1 MSDYL
6 IQQYRQNIGAY
17 CTFPAFTSVSR
28 NRAKAEPFGSV
39 LFIIYA
45 NSISGNDMAPYS
57 DYADEEE
64 MLLNADFA
72 SYIRSCTFGKTKN
85 KWIINVSSWKDDYVM
100 TLNEKLL

>member
-1 MSDYL
+1 
-6 IQQYRQNIGAY
+6 
-17 CTFPAFTSVSR
+17 
-28 NRAKAEPFGSV
+28 
-39 LFIIYA
+39 
-45 NSISGNDMAPYS
+45 MAPYS